1 MKKGKKMKK
10 KKSMQIQLT
19 VLVGGIL
26 SISNIVLIFL
36 LNYAL
41 SFILKDIVIPIDDM
55 TIEIYNLDNVD
66 NFSGKLKV
74 YGYLFAIFNIIS
86 GTLLTY
92 ILLGRFL
99 MPLKKVSEHMDR
111 VERQN
116 LNESIEI
123 LSNTEEINSL
133 ILSFNHMM
141 YKLKKSFETQKN
153 LSSYIAHELKT
164 PLTVLQTKIE
174 VFRMK
179 SYDKNEVEELLSIVL
194 KQVVK
199 LSNIIHKILELSHVE
214 RMELKEKIP
223 LDILLE
229 DLIVDFEEKAFQENI
244 KLECTI
250 KDFQEEETGNSKFNI
265 IGNYTLLYQAFFNL
279 LDNAIKYNYRGGR
292 VELELKE
299 SLENI
304 HIKIADTGIGVND
317 TERKSIF
324 EPFFRGKDF
333 EKLKKDGIG
342 MGLSFSKKVFEHHRA
357 KIMVSQNH
365 PRGTLMEIHFPK
377 TVREEEI

>member
-1 MKKGKKMKK
+1 MKK

-41 SFILKDIVIPIDDM
+41 SFVLKDIVIPIDDM

-66 NFSGKLKV
+66 DFSGKLKV

-365 PRGTLMEIHFPK
+365 PRGTLIEIRFPK

>member
-1 MKKGKKMKK
+1 MKK

-292 VELELKE
+292 VKLELKE

>member
-1 MKKGKKMKK
+1 MKK

-41 SFILKDIVIPIDDM
+41 SFVLKDIVIPIDDM

-66 NFSGKLKV
+66 DFSGKLKV

-365 PRGTLMEIHFPK
+365 PRGTLMEIRFPK

>member
-1 MKKGKKMKK
+1 MKK

-41 SFILKDIVIPIDDM
+41 SFVLKDIVIPIDDM

-66 NFSGKLKV
+66 DFSGKLKV

-199 LSNIIHKILELSHVE
+199 LSNIIHKILELSYVE

-229 DLIVDFEEKAFQENI
+229 DLIVDFEEKVFQENI

-365 PRGTLMEIHFPK
+365 PRGTLMEIRFPK

>member
-1 MKKGKKMKK
+1 
-10 KKSMQIQLT
+10 MQIQLT

-41 SFILKDIVIPIDDM
+41 SFVLKDIVIPIDDM

-66 NFSGKLKV
+66 DFSGKLKV

-299 SLENI
+299 NLENI

-333 EKLKKDGIG
+333 EKLKKDGMG

-365 PRGTLMEIHFPK
+365 PRGTLIEIRFPK

>member
-1 MKKGKKMKK
+1 MKK

-66 NFSGKLKV
+66 DFSGKLKV

-214 RMELKEKIP
+214 RMELKEKIL

>member
-1 MKKGKKMKK
+1 MKK

-279 LDNAIKYNYRGGR
+279 LDNAIKYNYR
-292 VELELKE
+292 
-299 SLENI
+299 
-304 HIKIADTGIGVND
+304 
-317 TERKSIF
+317 
-324 EPFFRGKDF
+324 
-333 EKLKKDGIG
+333 
-342 MGLSFSKKVFEHHRA
+342 
-357 KIMVSQNH
+357 
-365 PRGTLMEIHFPK
+365 
-377 TVREEEI
+377 

>member
-1 MKKGKKMKK
+1 MKK

>member
-1 MKKGKKMKK
+1 MKK

-365 PRGTLMEIHFPK
+365 PRGTLIEIRFPK

>member
-1 MKKGKKMKK
+1 MKK

-41 SFILKDIVIPIDDM
+41 SFVLKDIVIPIDDM

-66 NFSGKLKV
+66 DFSGKLKV

-229 DLIVDFEEKAFQENI
+229 DLIVDFEEKVFQENI

-365 PRGTLMEIHFPK
+365 PRGTLIEIHFPK

>member
-1 MKKGKKMKK
+1 MKK

-377 TVREEEI
+377 IVREEEI

>member
-1 MKKGKKMKK
+1 MKK

-250 KDFQEEETGNSKFNI
+250 KDFQEEETENSKFNI

>member
-1 MKKGKKMKK
+1 MKK

-66 NFSGKLKV
+66 NFSGQLKV

>member
-1 MKKGKKMKK
+1 MKK

-26 SISNIVLIFL
+26 SVSNIVLIFL

-99 MPLKKVSEHMDR
+99 MPLKKVSEYMDR

-292 VELELKE
+292 VKLELKE

>member
-1 MKKGKKMKK
+1 MKK

-141 YKLKKSFETQKN
+141 YKLKNLLKHKN

-223 LDILLE
+223 
-229 DLIVDFEEKAFQENI
+229 
-244 KLECTI
+244 
-250 KDFQEEETGNSKFNI
+250 
-265 IGNYTLLYQAFFNL
+265 
-279 LDNAIKYNYRGGR
+279 
-292 VELELKE
+292 
-299 SLENI
+299 
-304 HIKIADTGIGVND
+304 
-317 TERKSIF
+317 
-324 EPFFRGKDF
+324 
-333 EKLKKDGIG
+333 
-342 MGLSFSKKVFEHHRA
+342 
-357 KIMVSQNH
+357 
-365 PRGTLMEIHFPK
+365 
-377 TVREEEI
+377 

>member
-1 MKKGKKMKK
+1 MKK

-153 LSSYIAHELKT
+153 LSSYVAHELKT

>member
-1 MKKGKKMKK
+1 M
-10 KKSMQIQLT
+10 
-19 VLVGGIL
+19 
-26 SISNIVLIFL
+26 
-36 LNYAL
+36 
-41 SFILKDIVIPIDDM
+41 
-55 TIEIYNLDNVD
+55 
-66 NFSGKLKV
+66 
-74 YGYLFAIFNIIS
+74 
-86 GTLLTY
+86 
-92 ILLGRFL
+92 
-99 MPLKKVSEHMDR
+99 
-111 VERQN
+111 
-116 LNESIEI
+116 NESIEI

-365 PRGTLMEIHFPK
+365 PRGTLIEIRFPK

>member
-1 MKKGKKMKK
+1 MKK

-41 SFILKDIVIPIDDM
+41 SFILKDIIIPIDDM

-99 MPLKKVSEHMDR
+99 MPLKKVSEYMDR

>member
-1 MKKGKKMKK
+1 MKK

-41 SFILKDIVIPIDDM
+41 SFVLKDIVIPIDDM

-66 NFSGKLKV
+66 DFSGKLKV

-299 SLENI
+299 NLENI

-333 EKLKKDGIG
+333 EKLKKDGMG

-365 PRGTLMEIHFPK
+365 PRGTLIEIRFPK

>member
-1 MKKGKKMKK
+1 MKK

-41 SFILKDIVIPIDDM
+41 SFVLKDIVIPIDDM

-66 NFSGKLKV
+66 DFSGKLKV

-299 SLENI
+299 NLENI
-304 HIKIADTGIGVND
+304 HIKIADTGIGMND

-333 EKLKKDGIG
+333 EKLKKDGMG

-365 PRGTLMEIHFPK
+365 PRGTLIEIRFPK

>member
-1 MKKGKKMKK
+1 MKK

-174 VFRMK
+174 IFRMK

>member
-1 MKKGKKMKK
+1 MKK

-41 SFILKDIVIPIDDM
+41 SFVLKDIVIPIDDM

-66 NFSGKLKV
+66 DFSGKLKV

-229 DLIVDFEEKAFQENI
+229 DLIVDFEEKVFQENI

-333 EKLKKDGIG
+333 EKLKKDGMG

-365 PRGTLMEIHFPK
+365 PRGTLIEIRFPK

>member
-1 MKKGKKMKK
+1 MKK

-41 SFILKDIVIPIDDM
+41 SFVLKDIVIPIDDM

-66 NFSGKLKV
+66 DFSGKLKV

-229 DLIVDFEEKAFQENI
+229 DLIVDFEEKVFQENI

-365 PRGTLMEIHFPK
+365 PRGTLIEIRFPK